1 MMLDNLLGRY
11 SQEEQ
16 EFILEMKKSRVKRV
30 LSTESRGGMMRVG
43 RKMDPELNFLPTSEE
58 MDEYISNSLRSI
70 FGNAE

>member
-1 MMLDNLLGRY
+1 MLGRY

>member
-1 MMLDNLLGRY
+1 MLDNLLGRY